1 MSTCDPHRSEYLAA
15 VAGMAEHTMPSAL
28 QRTYAVGD
36 FVSGTSCG
44 KPWSGRIEFFH
55 ANGDVVVNVGGAWL
69 IAPVRDI
76 TF

>member
-1 MSTCDPHRSEYLAA
+1 MDPHRSEYLAA

-44 KPWSGRIEFFH
+44 QPFAGQILWFSDI
-55 ANGDVVVNVGGAWL
+55 NGDACVNVGGATL
-69 IAPVRDI
+69 YVPVKDI

>member
-1 MSTCDPHRSEYLAA
+1 MDAHRSEYLAA
-15 VAGMAEHTMPSAL
+15 VEAMAEHTMPSAL
-28 QRTYAVGD
+28 ARTYAAGD
-36 FVSGTSCG
+36 YVSGTSCG

-69 IAPVRDI
+69 ITNPRDI